1 MNLFETFK
9 FFHYLLHNFEGSWF
23 ESSIHRMI
31 INTEANANC
40 RTVINPPVCCYL
52 EDSNQEP
59 SVWKYTKRYKKI
71 KIYIMIR
78 TGVTAML
85 PLSFQIILQLKQD

>member
-1 MNLFETFK
+1 MFFFNVYTVLYSSMVASWAANLEDTGMNLFETFK

-40 RTVINPPVCCYL
+40 RTVITPPVCCYL
-52 EDSNQEP
+52 EDSNQVP
-59 SVWKYTKRYKKI
+59 SV
-71 KIYIMIR
+71 
-78 TGVTAML
+78 
-85 PLSFQIILQLKQD
+85 LK